1 MLRKVE
7 VPSGNAVSASERRGW
22 APYKYPKQIGGDIK
36 MKKQLAIVIVAIL
49 LTAVLLVPPVMA
61 FALWDGNSVQY
72 SSHWYEGYNSITDKS
87 VTAPNQS
94 IAIGKGIWARE
105 SSSWVKYYRAPV
117 PVRTSNWSAIV
128 MGTGIREV
136 RGISWNSADGIRRNI
151 SENFANEIKEMDRDI
166 VIGEALTPIKLNM
179 SALLKNGTRLIDESD
194 GSVLRGGAPGCLL
207 RNVRVNAFDLL
218 NGTKTLLP

>member
-72 SSHWYEGYNSITDKS
+72 SSHWSEGYNSITDKS
-87 VTAPNQS
+87 VTASNQS
-94 IAIGKGIWARE
+94 IAIGNGIGERE
-105 SSSWVKYYRAPV
+105 SSSWLKYYRAPV
-117 PVRTSNWSAIV
+117 PVRTSNWPAIV

-151 SENFANEIKEMDRDI
+151 SENFANEIKEMDCDI
-166 VIGEALTPIKLNM
+166 VIGGAPIPIKLDL
-179 SALLKNGTRLIDESD
+179 SDFLKNGTI
-194 GSVLRGGAPGCLL
+194 
-207 RNVRVNAFDLL
+207 
-218 NGTKTLLP
+218 TLLP